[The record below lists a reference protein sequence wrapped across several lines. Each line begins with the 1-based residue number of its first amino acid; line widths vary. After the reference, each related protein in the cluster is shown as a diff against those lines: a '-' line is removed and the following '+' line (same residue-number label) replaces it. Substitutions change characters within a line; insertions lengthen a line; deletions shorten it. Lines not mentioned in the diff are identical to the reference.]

1 MRLHDRVFLL
11 LGGTGGIGQALAESL
26 LAAGARVIVTS
37 RNPDE
42 NRRDPLHRVQLDL
55 AARDLDRQLSQLSE
69 HYPEIDGVI
78 HCAGLNQFAAVE
90 DLSVQA
96 LDDLLAV
103 NLRSAMLVARHF
115 VPRFRSTGVGALVFI
130 GSTFG
135 SIGYP
140 GYSAYCASKFG
151 LRGFAEALGRELAD
165 SALQV
170 LYVAPRATSTPMNSA
185 SVNALNQTLGN
196 RMDSPQAVATQILRA
211 MHKDQRRRFLGWPER
226 FFVLLNGLLP
236 RLVDK
241 AMFQQL
247 PVIRR
252 YLNTEITP

>member
-11 LGGTGGIGQALAESL
+11 LGGTGGIGQALIEPL

-37 RNPDE
+37 RSPAEGLGDQ
-42 NRRDPLHRVQLDL
+42 VQTVRLDL
-55 AARDLDRQLSQLSE
+55 AAPDLDRELSRLSE
-69 HYPEIDGVI
+69 RHPEIDGVI
-78 HCAGLNQFAAVE
+78 HCAGLNRFAAVE
-90 DLSVQA
+90 DLPARA

-103 NLRSAMLVARHF
+103 NLRSAILVARHF
-115 VPRFRSTGVGALVFI
+115 VPRFRRAGTGALVFI

-135 SIGYP
+135 SIGHP

-165 SALQV
+165 TPLQV
-170 LYVAPRATSTPMNSA
+170 LYVAPRATTTPMNSA
-185 SVNALNQTLGN
+185 SVNALNKALGN
-196 RMDSPQAVATQILRA
+196 RMDSPRSVATQIIHA
-211 MHKDQRRRFLGWPER
+211 MQRDQRRRFLGWPER

-236 RLVDK
+236 RLVDR

-252 YLNTEITP
+252 YLNTEIAP

>member
-1 MRLHDRVFLL
+1 MRLHDRIFLL
-11 LGGTGGIGQALAESL
+11 LGGTGGIGQALAEAL
-26 LAAGARVIVTS
+26 VAAGARVIVTS
-37 RNPDE
+37 RNPGEKSCD
-42 NRRDPLHRVQLDL
+42 RVQLDL

-69 HYPEIDGVI
+69 RYPEIDGVI
-78 HCAGLNQFAAVE
+78 HCAGLNRFAAVE
-90 DLSVQA
+90 ELPAQA

-103 NLRSAMLVARHF
+103 NLRSAILVARHF
-115 VPRFRSTGVGALVFI
+115 VPRFRSTGAGALVFI

-165 SALQV
+165 TPLQV
-170 LYVAPRATSTPMNSA
+170 LYVAPRATSTSMNSA

-196 RMDSPQAVATQILRA
+196 QMDSPQIVAAQILRA
-211 MHKDQRRRFLGWPER
+211 MHKDQRRRLGWPER
-226 FFVLLNGLLP
+226 FFILLNGLLP
-236 RLVDK
+236 RLVDR

-252 YLNTEITP
+252 HLNTETNP

>member
-11 LGGTGGIGQALAESL
+11 LGGTGGIGQALVEPL
-26 LAAGARVIVTS
+26 LAAGARVIVAS
-37 RNPDE
+37 RSPDGGLG
-42 NRRDPLHRVQLDL
+42 DQVQTVRLDL
-55 AARDLDRQLSQLSE
+55 AAPDLDRELSRLSGR
-69 HYPEIDGVI
+69 HPEIDGVI
-78 HCAGLNQFAAVE
+78 HCAGLNHFAAVE
-90 DLSVQA
+90 DLPAKA

-103 NLRSAMLVARHF
+103 NLRSAILVARHF
-115 VPRFRSTGVGALVFI
+115 VPRFRHAGAGALVFI

-135 SIGYP
+135 SIGHP

-165 SALQV
+165 SPLQV
-170 LYVAPRATSTPMNSA
+170 LYVAPRATTTPMNSA
-185 SVNALNQTLGN
+185 SVNALNKALGN
-196 RMDSPQAVATQILRA
+196 RMDSPQSVAAQIIRA
-211 MHKDQRRRFLGWPER
+211 MLRDQRRRFLGWPER
-226 FFVLLNGLLP
+226 LFVLLNGLLP

-252 YLNTEITP
+252 HLNAETTP